1 MNKTLL
7 RIGLLRVARR
17 RYRIRKLCNGRPGNL
32 AIRDGTSGIA
42 KELNRRGSKPTYL

>member
-1 MNKTLL
+1 MNKIVP
-7 RIGLLRVARR
+7 RIGFLRVARR

-32 AIRDGTSGIA
+32 SIREGTSGIA